1 MKTDELRDALDQLA
15 GRAPSATPRARAEI
29 AHRVRRSR
37 RRILATTGAIAVV
50 AVVAVLVGV
59 NATTDDA
66 SPRPVVVGVGP
77 RSCNQVPR
85 PVARGAVPTAV
96 SRWAHGARVV
106 GHGSL
111 WTVRRLLE
119 TYGAH
124 DSGVVRLKI
133 SWFVL
138 PAKRSIRAPVLTARE
153 LGGTGRVTGSVNQA
167 FDQRGAWFASTI
179 ELPASGGCWA
189 VTARYGRD
197 QIRFH
202 QVAS

>member
-1 MKTDELRDALDQLA
+1 MKTDELRDALDQIA
-15 GRAPSATPRARAEI
+15 GRASPATPSARAEV
-29 AHRVRRSR
+29 ADRVRRSR
-37 RRILATTGAIAVV
+37 RRIAAMTGAIAVV

-59 NATTDDA
+59 NATADDA
-66 SPRPVVVGVGP
+66 SPRPMVVGVGP

-85 PVARGAVPTAV
+85 PVARAAVPAAV

-111 WTVRRLLE
+111 WTVRRLLKS
-119 TYGAH
+119 YGAH

-133 SWFVL
+133 SWFVP
-138 PAKRSIRAPVLTARE
+138 PADRSTRAPVLTANER
-153 LGGTGRVTGSVNQA
+153 GGAGRVTGSVNEA
-167 FDQRGAWFASTI
+167 IDQRGTWFASTI

-189 VTARYGRD
+189 VTARYGND

-202 QVAS
+202 HFAS